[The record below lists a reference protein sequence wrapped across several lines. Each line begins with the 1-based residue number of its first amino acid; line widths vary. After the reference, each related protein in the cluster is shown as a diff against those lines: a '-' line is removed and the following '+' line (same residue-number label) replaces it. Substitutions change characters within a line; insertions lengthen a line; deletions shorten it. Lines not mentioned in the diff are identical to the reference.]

1 MFFPT
6 HTQKDI
12 FNTVNGNS
20 DPHKAKFSI
29 CLEKKK
35 KKSHY
40 FLTLMKLMGILPQLR
55 LGQGFIFI
63 NRGLF

>member
-35 KKSHY
+35 KKSL
-40 FLTLMKLMGILPQLR
+40 FPDFNEVDGNFATASVGP
-55 LGQGFIFI
+55 GFHFY
-63 NRGLF
+63 